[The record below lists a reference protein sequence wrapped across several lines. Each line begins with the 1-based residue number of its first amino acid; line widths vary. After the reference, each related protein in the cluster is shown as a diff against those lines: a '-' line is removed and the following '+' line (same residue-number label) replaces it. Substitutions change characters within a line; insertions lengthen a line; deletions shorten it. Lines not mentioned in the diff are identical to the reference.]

1 MCNGSYGTG
10 SRNGI
15 VQNQLPTFLSNK
27 ASKNPATGKPT
38 LDIPV
43 DETVYGIWI
52 GTNDIGNAGWATESQ
67 IPRSLPLTAYTDC
80 VYAQLDRLYAAGAR
94 SFVLQNQG
102 PLDLIP
108 MYALPE
114 NGGVVAP
121 RYWKDKVL
129 YNGNLTQVSEKMRE
143 YIVMVNEVYELRTQV
158 DVLLRRKYP
167 GSHFALF
174 DTNALVSLF
183 SVYHVGVILGLLLM
197 SLLIYAD
204 DGHVAQPDAV
214 LQRHSPRQR
223 HVIHHGLWRDL
234 QLKRRE
240 GQLHVVRRAAPV
252 GAD

>member
-1 MCNGSYGTG
+1 MRSYDYAVSGAMCNGSYGTG

-15 VQNQLPTFLSNK
+15 VQNQLPTFLANK
-27 ASKNPATGKPT
+27 ASTNPATGKPT

-121 RYWKDKVL
+121 RYWKDKAL
-129 YNGNLTQVSEKMRE
+129 YNANLTQVSEKMRE

-174 DTNALVSLF
+174 DTNALVSFL
-183 SVYHVGVILGLLLM
+183 SVYDWL
-197 SLLIYAD
+197 
-204 DGHVAQPDAV
+204 
-214 LQRHSPRQR
+214 
-223 HVIHHGLWRDL
+223 
-234 QLKRRE
+234 
-240 GQLHVVRRAAPV
+240 
-252 GAD
+252 